1 MSRALCSSE
10 DCPFVCGR
18 EVDVQCEAYTKAT
31 AALHTYFKYSNF
43 RPGQL
48 DALLPVLHG
57 RDTFVCM
64 ATGAGKSMCIFL
76 PPLAVG
82 PDALGV
88 VISPLNGL
96 MDQQVQIL
104 VV

>member
-1 MSRALCSSE
+1 M
-10 DCPFVCGR
+10 
-18 EVDVQCEAYTKAT
+18 
-31 AALHTYFKYSNF
+31 H
-43 RPGQL
+43 
-48 DALLPVLHG
+48 
-57 RDTFVCM
+57 M

-104 VV
+104 VVYKLDQYRD